1 MRKGMIKI
9 VIASMMTAGLVSH
22 ASAMGNGFYMGLMV
36 GPANNG
42 SATLTAQAANL
53 PGDPSLDCTKNAC
66 PIPASPHSQQFGTRL
81 FIGNQFNQY
90 AAFEGA
96 FDFFSTVKYDTRDVK
111 TLGDASQRA
120 RTVDVLLKG
129 IMPLSYFS
137 VFGKLGVAMTYLTTG
152 GSFNPELV
160 QDPKLPNDP
169 NAKIINTSNA
179 YTNKFSPVY
188 GIGASYDIN
197 QNWLIEFDYMNF
209 AVGGAMGNVTLYGLG
224 LSYHF
229 TDKYCGQ
236 FLCDD

>member
-1 MRKGMIKI
+1 MRKGIIKI
-9 VIASMMTAGLVSH
+9 FITSVLAAAVSNG

-36 GPANNG
+36 GPSNNG
-42 SATLTAQAANL
+42 SPTLAAQAASL
-53 PGDPSLDCTKNAC
+53 PGYPENYCLTNAC
-66 PIPASPHSQQFGTRL
+66 PTPASPHTQQFGTRI
-81 FIGNQFNQY
+81 FIGNQFNKY

-96 FDFFSTVKYDTRDVK
+96 FDFFSSVKYDTRDVK

-129 IMPLSYFS
+129 IMPLYHLN
-137 VFGKLGVAMTYLTTG
+137 VFGKVGVAMTYLTTG
-152 GSFNPELV
+152 GSFNPE
-160 QDPKLPNDP
+160 QDPVTKN
-169 NAKIINTSNA
+169 IETSNS

-197 QNWLIEFDYMNF
+197 QNWLIEFDYLNF
-209 AVGGAMGNVTLYGLG
+209 AVGGAIGNISMLGLG
-224 LSYHF
+224 ISYHF